1 MKCGREIPQISG
13 TVCNAIFNSYNIL
26 RALEERKVD
35 AMKPPH
41 TRLRKYLLKALRGK
55 RARKLF

>member
-1 MKCGREIPQISG
+1 MKCGREISQISG

-35 AMKPPH
+35 AMKPPAYPPAEIPAESPAWQ
-41 TRLRKYLLKALRGK
+41 KG
-55 RARKLF
+55 